1 MCGALKTV
9 EVVHEHVCMQNWSH
23 IEVTNGK
30 KRENFQD
37 IHQD

>member
-23 IEVTNGK
+23 IEVTKGRKKGK
-30 KRENFQD
+30 APRLD
-37 IHQD
+37 HM